1 MMTTQ
6 RVAFQKTERGQV
18 QSGGERERTLQTSG
32 LVGGG
37 GGLQQLMSAAALL
50 QLCGAV
56 RRAADEATAQSASST
71 VIPIWSNF
79 SVVF

>member
-1 MMTTQ
+1 MCICHRLENSSLDSPMMTTQ

-37 GGLQQLMSAAALL
+37 GGLQQLRSAAALL
-50 QLCGAV
+50 QLPDIERGD
-56 RRAADEATAQSASST
+56 ADNRVTCS
-71 VIPIWSNF
+71 
-79 SVVF
+79 